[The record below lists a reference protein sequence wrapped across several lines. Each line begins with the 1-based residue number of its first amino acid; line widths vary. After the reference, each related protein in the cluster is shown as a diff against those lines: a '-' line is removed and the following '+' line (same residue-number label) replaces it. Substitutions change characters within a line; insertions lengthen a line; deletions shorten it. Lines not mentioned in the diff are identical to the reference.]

1 MSIYL
6 TIYLSIYSICLWHV
20 YFIYSFINIL
30 FLDVLVSGVDPLR
43 VYIHEEGLT
52 RLSTSEYA
60 LDNIDNKFAHLTN
73 YSINQKAELF
83 KTAPVDGEGSDT
95 DGFKWSL
102 AAFRK
107 WLAVKESPEVI
118 LLCVVIVCCY
128 CILLLCVVIVCCYC
142 VLLLYVVIVCCYC
155 VLLLCVVIVY
165 SVLLLRTAI
174 VLYCYL
180 IHHYCVLLFCI
191 LYCELLLYFVW
202 FYWGRNRFKYCTF
215 YFEEE
220 VLLNDHFIL
229 LYLIFLF
236 RFLLF
241 YVIWSILFHFIISIL
256 FYLS

>member
-1 MSIYL
+1 
-6 TIYLSIYSICLWHV
+6 V
-20 YFIYSFINIL
+20 YFIHSFINIL

-73 YSINQKAELF
+73 YSINKKAEQF

-128 CILLLCVVIVCCYC
+128 CILLLCVVIVYCYC
-142 VLLLYVVIVCCYC
+142 VLLLCTVIVCCNCMLLLCVVIVCCYC
-155 VLLLCVVIVY
+155 ILCIAIAHCYCILLLFNTSLLYTVILHAVIVY
-165 SVLLLRTAI
+165 NYFVLLF
-174 VLYCYL
+174 
-180 IHHYCVLLFCI
+180 CVLLFYIFIVYCI
-191 LYCELLLYFVW
+191 CIIYCELLLYFV
-202 FYWGRNRFKYCTF
+202 
-215 YFEEE
+215 
-220 VLLNDHFIL
+220 
-229 LYLIFLF
+229 
-236 RFLLF
+236 
-241 YVIWSILFHFIISIL
+241 
-256 FYLS
+256 